1 MRASLTCVSGP
12 PRARVHRLPPRLQG
26 YGGQDKAYI
35 ATQGPMP
42 NTVSDFWEMVWQ
54 EEAPLIVMLTQ
65 LREGKEVGRL
75 QAGPPGAED
84 TCQSLSHR
92 ARRPPQPEA
101 RAGGGRCQAHR
112 GGREMPWGALIQ
124 PIDPSP

>member
-1 MRASLTCVSGP
+1 MSRPPQARALLAVPASAGLPVRASLTCVSGP

-54 EEAPLIVMLTQ
+54 EEAPLINIWEFKTQGELTVICK
-65 LREGKEVGRL
+65 LVLDTYELFRGNNEDG
-75 QAGPPGAED
+75 AGN
-84 TCQSLSHR
+84 
-92 ARRPPQPEA
+92 
-101 RAGGGRCQAHR
+101 
-112 GGREMPWGALIQ
+112 
-124 PIDPSP
+124 